1 MDKNQNNQSISEKAD
16 MLISQYQINPNVD
29 KEEVLDT
36 VLKKIE
42 QQESK
47 PVLRIN
53 WFRAAGISAAATVA
67 ILLAFYFFTA
77 TVTISAD
84 EEGTLVHR
92 MPDNSR
98 FVLQNGSV
106 AEYGKYINKRQVAL
120 EGEAYFEV
128 EKGDGFAVKTDN
140 GIVRVLGTRFLVS
153 DNNNRLN
160 VKCYQG
166 KVETEFKN
174 SSWMLEPGMQF
185 AGDESSANK
194 SQFEN
199 PVQFP
204 DFALFAKGFSNAPL
218 TEVVKSIEEFFK
230 VQIDLQPG
238 ISKTFSGTIQT
249 GNLESAL
256 QIVCESLQLKYNFE
270 DDYIIKIFNR

>member
-16 MLISQYQINPNVD
+16 MLISQYHVKPNVD

-42 QQESK
+42 WKETK
-47 PVLRIN
+47 PVRRIN

-67 ILLAFYFFTA
+67 VLLAFYFFTA

-84 EEGTLVHR
+84 EGGILTYR

-98 FVLQNGSV
+98 IVLHNGSD
-106 AEYGKYINKRQVAL
+106 AEFGKYFRKRQVAL

-128 EKGDGFAVKTDN
+128 EKGDGFVVKTEN

-174 SSWMLEPGMQF
+174 KSWMLEPGMQF
-185 AGDESSANK
+185 NGDESSANK
-194 SQFEN
+194 SRFEES
-199 PVQFP
+199 VQFP
-204 DFALFAKGFSNAPL
+204 DFALFSKDFTNASL
-218 TEVVKSIEEFFK
+218 SEVIQRIEDFFE
-230 VQIDLQPG
+230 VQINLQPG
-238 ISKTFSGTIQT
+238 ITKTFTGTIQT
-249 GNLESAL
+249 ANLESSL
-256 QIVCESLQLKYNFE
+256 QIVCESLRLKYEFE
-270 DDYIIKIFNR
+270 DDYRIKIFNY